1 MSENR
6 KTSWEYEKARNCKQM
21 RIVFNMDDPVD
32 AQIYHFLECY
42 KPNRTSF
49 IKSLVYDELVRCAYE
64 QA

>member
-6 KTSWEYEKARNCKQM
+6 KTSWEYEKARNSKQI
-21 RIVFNMDDPVD
+21 RIVFNLDDPID
-32 AQIYHFLECY
+32 AQIYHFLDHY

-49 IKSLVYDELVRCAYE
+49 IKRLVYDELVRCAYE